1 MAALDVTVDETDL
14 NGALSDYARV
24 AKAIAYLEATAESQ
38 PELADVAHHIGLSP
52 FHFQRLFRRWAG
64 ISPKR
69 FLQFITVEHA
79 KRNLAESQSVLDAT
93 FAVGLSGPSRL
104 HDLFVA
110 CEAMTPGEFRRQ
122 GEGLEVG
129 YGFHPSPFGLCVLAL
144 TPRGVCGLGFA
155 EPGAEAMALADL
167 QGRWPK
173 ARFRADPAR
182 SGAVFAAIAGRLG
195 WTADGE
201 REPRAPVKLHLIG
214 TNFQVKVWE
223 GLLRIPPGC
232 VTSYDALSAR
242 IGRPGAARAVAGA
255 VAANPISL
263 LIPCHR
269 VIRGSGLVSGY
280 YWGVARKRAILAW
293 EAGRRA
299 PDEAGAAPSP

>member
-1 MAALDVTVDETDL
+1 MAAVDLAVDETDL
-14 NGALSDYARV
+14 GQALSDYARV
-24 AKAIAYLEATAESQ
+24 AKAIAYLEANAESQ
-38 PELADVAHHIGLSP
+38 PELADVARHIGLSP

-79 KRNLAESQSVLDAT
+79 KRSLAESQSVLDAT

-122 GEGLEVG
+122 GEGLEVA

-144 TPRGVCGLGFA
+144 TQRGICGLGFA
-155 EPGAEAMALADL
+155 EPGAEAAALADL
-167 QGRWPK
+167 EARWPK

-195 WTADGE
+195 WTGDGE
-201 REPRAPVKLHLIG
+201 RGPRAPVKLHLIG

-242 IGRPGAARAVAGA
+242 IGHPGAARAVAGA
-255 VAANPISL
+255 VAANPVSL

-299 PDEAGAAPSP
+299 PDVAGTARLP